1 VRLFLD
7 ANIFFAAAGSP
18 KGGSAFVLELAKRT
32 KLQLVTVSYALIEA
46 ERNIKKKLD
55 SEALVRHYQNLL
67 DADLNIQGVE
77 RVSTDTIA
85 QFEKIIIQ
93 KDIPILLGAI
103 SADVDFLVTLDK
115 KDFLEN
121 KKLASMNLPF
131 EILTP
136 GEFLKRYLEDK
147 ER

>member
-1 VRLFLD
+1 MRLFLD